1 MFTAVPLGW
10 LQLKAQKLRLVAAI
24 TGITFAVILI
34 FVQLEFREALFVSAV
49 RYHTAM
55 DYDLAML
62 SPKTDFM
69 VSSKQFPR
77 SRLYQVLGFEGV
89 ESVTAVYMR
98 LVGWRNPAD
107 PSNAR
112 NILAIGFDPSESGFE
127 RLLSAEQRESIK
139 IPDQVIF
146 DRRGRDE
153 YGPVRE
159 MLDAGESVS
168 AEINDRRVAIAGM
181 YQVGTSFGLDGGV
194 ITSDLNFLRILPT
207 RKKSAIDFGLI
218 KLAPGQDATEIQA
231 RIRESVP
238 MDVRVLTRQEF
249 MDLEIQYWNKTTPI
263 GYIFAFG
270 AVMGLIV
277 GLIIVYQILFADV
290 QDHLKE
296 YATLKAMGY
305 THGYLRNV
313 VLQEA
318 IILAVLGFI
327 PGLGIAHLVFTKGA
341 DATRLPLEMSVQSAA
356 GVFVLTVAMCAGS
369 GLMALRKLRAV
380 DPAEVF

>member
-49 RYHTAM
+49 RYHSAM

-98 LVGWRNPAD
+98 LVSWRNPAD

-127 RLLSAEQRESIK
+127 RLLSAEQREAIK

-159 MLDAGESVS
+159 MLDAGERVS
-168 AEINDRRVAIAGM
+168 AEINDRRVAVAGM

-218 KLAPGQDATEIQA
+218 KLAPGQDAAELQA

>member
-1 MFTAVPLGW
+1 MFGSIPLGW

-24 TGITFAVILI
+24 MGIAFAVILI

-62 SPKTDFM
+62 SPKTDYM
-69 VSSKQFPR
+69 ISSKQFPR
-77 SRLYQVLGFEGV
+77 ARLYQVLGFDGV
-89 ESVTAVYMR
+89 ESATAVYMR
-98 LVGWRNPAD
+98 LVSWRNPVD

-112 NILAIGFDPSESGFE
+112 NIFVIGFDPSEPGFE
-127 RLLSAEQRESIK
+127 RLLSGEQREAIK

-146 DRRGRDE
+146 DRLGRDE
-153 YGPVRE
+153 YGPVPDL
-159 MLDAGESVS
+159 LDSGQAVS
-168 AEINDRRVAIAGM
+168 AEINDRRVAVTGM

-194 ITSDLNFLRILPT
+194 ITSDLNFLRILPS
-207 RKKSAIDFGLI
+207 RKKSSIDLGLI
-218 KLAPGQDATEIQA
+218 KLEPGHDAAEVAAQ
-231 RIRESVP
+231 IREAIP
-238 MDVRVLTRQEF
+238 QDVRVLTRQEF
-249 MDLEIQYWNKTTPI
+249 MNLEIQHWNKTTPI

-270 AVMGLIV
+270 AMMGLIV

-290 QDHLKE
+290 QDHLQE

-327 PGLGIAHLVFTKGA
+327 PGMAVAHLVFTQGA
-341 DATRLPLEMSVQSAA
+341 DATRLPLEMSLQSALS
-356 GVFVLTVAMCAGS
+356 VFALTVAMCAGS
-369 GLMALRKLRAV
+369 GLIALRKLRAV
-380 DPAEVF
+380 DPADVF

>member
-1 MFTAVPLGW
+1 MRGWIPLGW
-10 LQLKAQKLRLVAAI
+10 LQLKAQKLRLAAAI
-24 TGITFAVILI
+24 AGITFAVILI

-55 DYDLAML
+55 DYDLVML
-62 SPKTDFM
+62 SPKTGFL

-77 SRLYQVLGFEGV
+77 NRLYQVPGFDGV

-98 LVGWRNPAD
+98 LVSWRNPVD

-112 NILAIGFDPSESGFE
+112 NILAIGFDPSEPGFG
-127 RLLSAEQRESIK
+127 RLLGAEQTDAIK

-159 MLDAGESVS
+159 LLDAGRPVS
-168 AEINDRRVAIAGM
+168 AEINDRRVAVAGL
-181 YQVGTSFGLDGGV
+181 YAVGTSFGLDGGV
-194 ITSDLNFLRILPT
+194 ITSDLNFLRILPS
-207 RKKSAIDFGLI
+207 RQKSAIDFGLI
-218 KLAPGQDATEIQA
+218 KLVPGRDAAEVQA
-231 RIRESVP
+231 RIRKAIP
-238 MDVRVLTRQEF
+238 RDVRVLTRQEF
-249 MDLEIQYWNKTTPI
+249 MDLEIQHWSRTTPI

-290 QDHLKE
+290 QDHLQE

-318 IILAVLGFI
+318 LILAVLGFL
-327 PGLGIAHLVFTKGA
+327 PGMVIAHLLFARGA
-341 DATRLPLEMSVQSAA
+341 SATRLPLEMSVESALT
-356 GVFVLTVAMCAGS
+356 VFALTVAMCAGS
-369 GLMALRKLRAV
+369 GMMALRKLRNA